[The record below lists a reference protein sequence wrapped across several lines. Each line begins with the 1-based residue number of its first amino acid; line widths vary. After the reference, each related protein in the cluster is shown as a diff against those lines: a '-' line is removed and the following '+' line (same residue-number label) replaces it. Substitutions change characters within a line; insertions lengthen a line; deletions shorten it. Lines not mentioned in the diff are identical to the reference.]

1 MNWKQLYTSATPEER
16 LKIFMLML
24 KTIDERQR
32 KVVFTGN
39 HWVRNRRRGYRAHF
53 LNDRRGRH
61 VIARTVSLLSFAAV
75 LVGVSA
81 ATWQVVVNSPTHV
94 GGLMLFFHAT
104 SVWAVLAFRPYKN
117 RLKTQTA
124 LSS

>member
-16 LKIFMLML
+16 LQMITDMLNA
-24 KTIDERQR
+24 IDERQR
-32 KVVFTGN
+32 RVVFTGN

-61 VIARTVSLLSFAAV
+61 VIARAVSLLSFAAV

-81 ATWQVVVNSPTHV
+81 ATWQVVLNSPTHV

-104 SVWAVLAFRPYKN
+104 SVWAVLAFKPS
-117 RLKTQTA
+117 TA
-124 LSS
+124 I